1 MILSPPSNPPFTPE
15 RHAFRKLD
23 MDGPGGMHWFE
34 LHHPDLIMDGRDP
47 LRLNVYLTRDGDFTT
62 IWYGLIDPLIAEV
75 RLGIDDDRDLDLAQ
89 LYETNLFRGDIRDD
103 VFGASVLK
111 AIRVTRMAPATLRM
125 SDEHGLECLPLGAA
139 RDKQEHPA

>member
-1 MILSPPSNPPFTPE
+1 MSSTSNPAFTPE

-23 MDGPGGMHWFE
+23 LDGPGGTQWFE
-34 LHHPDLIMDGRDP
+34 HHHPDLVMEGRDP

-75 RLGIDDDRDLDLAQ
+75 RLGIEDDPELDLTQ
-89 LYETNLFRGDIRDD
+89 LYETALFRGDIEDD

-111 AIRVTRMAPATLRM
+111 ATRVTRMAPAILRM
-125 SDEHGLECLPLGAA
+125 SDEHGLECLPLDATRG
-139 RDKQEHPA
+139 KQERPA